1 MKASISVDSRNKF
14 KLKNLKRAGE
24 SYNDV
29 ITRLIG
35 DLVKT
40 GEYHYLLYNGLFK
53 ISFVLNYKDKKGF
66 FLDEKGNKSEKLEI
80 RNNYNEPEIQKS
92 YTYFIKAINE
102 VMKANYDLV
111 KYAFDMDVGE
121 IKNFDGFLMERIY

>member
-35 DLVKT
+35 DLMKT

-53 ISFVLNYKDKKGF
+53 ISFVLDYKNKMGF
-66 FLDEKGNKSEKLEI
+66 FLDEEGNKSGELEK
-80 RNNYNEPEIQKS
+80 RNYYDEKEVQKS
-92 YTYFIKAINE
+92 YEYFIQSIND
-102 VMKANYDLV
+102 VMDSEYSLIKH
-111 KYAFDMDVGE
+111 AFNMGVGE
-121 IKNFDGFLMERIY
+121 IKNFDGFILERVY

>member
-53 ISFVLNYKDKKGF
+53 ISFVLDYKNKMGF
-66 FLDEKGNKSEKLEI
+66 FLDEEGNKSGELEK
-80 RNNYNEPEIQKS
+80 RNYYNDPEVQKS
-92 YTYFIKAINE
+92 YEYFIQSINDAMDSE
-102 VMKANYDLV
+102 YSLIKH
-111 KYAFDMDVGE
+111 AFNMDVGE

>member
-53 ISFVLNYKDKKGF
+53 ISFVLDYKNKMGF
-66 FLDEKGNKSEKLEI
+66 FLDEEGNKSGELEK
-80 RNNYNEPEIQKS
+80 RNYYNDNEVQKS
-92 YTYFIKAINE
+92 YEYFIQSINDA
-102 VMKANYDLV
+102 MNS
-111 KYAFDMDVGE
+111 KYSLIKHAFNMSVGE
-121 IKNFDGFLMERIY
+121 IKNFDGFILERVY